1 MTWVLVGVFGAL
13 GAFARYGVS
22 GLVQRLWPT
31 TFPVGT
37 LIVNVTG
44 AFAAGLLLGVAAERD
59 VPDLFLAAAGVGFLG
74 GYSTFST
81 WMVESVL
88 AAESGGRVGLRRAVE
103 NLAIPL
109 IVGVSAV
116 AIGFA
121 IGQWEYR

>member
-13 GAFARYGVS
+13 GALARYGVS

-44 AFAAGLLLGVAAERD
+44 AFAAGLLLGVATESD
-59 VPDLFLAAAGVGFLG
+59 VPDLLLAAAGVGFLG

-103 NLAIPL
+103 NLTIPL
-109 IVGVSAV
+109 IVGVAAV

-121 IGQWEYR
+121 IGQWAYR